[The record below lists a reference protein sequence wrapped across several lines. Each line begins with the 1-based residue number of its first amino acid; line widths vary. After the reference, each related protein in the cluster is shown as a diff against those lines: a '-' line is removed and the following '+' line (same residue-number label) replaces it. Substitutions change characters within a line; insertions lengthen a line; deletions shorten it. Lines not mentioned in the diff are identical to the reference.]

1 MYLLNLV
8 NFRTHSLLVTMDS
21 EKEVLLSESEPS
33 SPMQSAP
40 HPLISHVTPAFVARP
55 ELLPMQHS
63 TPIIEAPSPDPE
75 LGLSDTSRGGK
86 GSVSPVRCRVEREMM
101 EMREADRDR
110 FLLEPDRHELSRL
123 EEPGPRYSE
132 SRHASISHSLSGA
145 GLSLSIPHS
154 GSRHSLAS
162 RSLTTLT
169 TSQEKKEREKRK
181 EARKAKSAQLP
192 AHGEVQKMEASL
204 LKLLNDFNS
213 GQLRAFD
220 SAYSLEEMES
230 VRDKQEAIARKHF
243 ELGAA
248 QDLHPPLSDE
258 GLAMNRENMER
269 LMGNLEELSQAIG
282 QLSCLDRMVDRGGRS
297 MDLDRDAAGA
307 GDSQAS
313 FSQAEERPLRISRR
327 STMSNAT
334 ESTQILEADMDY
346 VNRMSQRTLV

>member
-1 MYLLNLV
+1 
-8 NFRTHSLLVTMDS
+8 
-21 EKEVLLSESEPS
+21 LSESEPS
-33 SPMQSAP
+33 SPAQTSP

-55 ELLPMQHS
+55 DLLPMQTS
-63 TPIIEAPSPDPE
+63 TPIIEAVTSPSLPRDPE
-75 LGLSDTSRGGK
+75 LGVREETSN
-86 GSVSPVRCRVEREMM
+86 VSPVRSQ
-101 EMREADRDR
+101 READTDR
-110 FLLEPDRHELSRL
+110 FLLEPDRLEATRL
-123 EEPGPRYSE
+123 GEQDLRPGGS
-132 SRHASISHSLSGA
+132 SRHPSISHSMSGA
-145 GLSLSIPHS
+145 MGGLSLSLPHS

-162 RSLTTLT
+162 RSQELK
-169 TSQEKKEREKRK
+169 SQEKKEREKRK

-248 QDLHPPLSDE
+248 QDLHQPLSDE
-258 GLAMNRENMER
+258 GLAMNRDNMER
-269 LMGNLEELSQAIG
+269 LMGNLEELSVAIG

-297 MDLDRDAAGA
+297 MDLVDREETE
-307 GDSQAS
+307 
-313 FSQAEERPLRISRR
+313 AEEVSSIAENMDRPLRISRR

-334 ESTQILEADMDY
+334 ESTQILESDMDY
-346 VNRMSQRTLV
+346 VERMSQRTLV

>member
-1 MYLLNLV
+1 
-8 NFRTHSLLVTMDS
+8 MDS

-40 HPLISHVTPAFVARP
+40 HPLISHVTPAFIARP
-55 ELLPMQHS
+55 DLLPMQTS
-63 TPIIEAPSPDPE
+63 TPIIEPVTSPSPPDLE
-75 LGLSDTSRGGK
+75 LGHVTDTGAS
-86 GSVSPVRCRVEREMM
+86 SSPVRCTVEREG
-101 EMREADRDR
+101 ERDR
-110 FLLEPDRHELSRL
+110 FLLEPDTFEATRLGELESRL
-123 EEPGPRYSE
+123 SD
-132 SRHASISHSLSGA
+132 SRHPSISHSMSGA
-145 GLSLSIPHS
+145 TGGLSLSMPHS
-154 GSRHSLAS
+154 GSRLSLAS
-162 RSLTTLT
+162 RSITV
-169 TSQEKKEREKRK
+169 SQEKQEKKERERRK

-258 GLAMNRENMER
+258 GLAMNRDNMER
-269 LMGNLEELSQAIG
+269 LMGSLEELSVAIG

-297 MDLDRDAAGA
+297 MDLVDREETEEVADINN
-307 GDSQAS
+307 
-313 FSQAEERPLRISRR
+313 AENVDRPLRISRR

-334 ESTQILEADMDY
+334 ESTQILESDMDY
-346 VNRMSQRTLV
+346 VERMSQRTPV